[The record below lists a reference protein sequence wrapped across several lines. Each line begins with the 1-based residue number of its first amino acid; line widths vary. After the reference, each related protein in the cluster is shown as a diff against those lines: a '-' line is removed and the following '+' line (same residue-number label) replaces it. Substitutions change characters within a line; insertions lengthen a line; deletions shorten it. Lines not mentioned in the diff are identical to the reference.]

1 MGAMLANHHDPYIQR
16 GYRPF
21 VIKDFHEQYV
31 LVPADKATNN
41 IIVICKKYYLE
52 IILSELSI
60 VNPCTY
66 INVNK
71 DCSTLIAEHLHAL
84 TKWNISIPAEMKQL
98 PTIYWLPKL
107 HKNPFGSRFIAASN
121 KCTTKPL
128 SRLLT
133 SCLSLILTHFKEYC
147 EGIFRNTGVNC
158 FWVTNN
164 SQQVIDSLHSIN
176 ISSMAKH
183 VDSYDF
189 STL

>member
-107 HKNPFGSRFIAASN
+107 H
-121 KCTTKPL
+121 
-128 SRLLT
+128 
-133 SCLSLILTHFKEYC
+133 
-147 EGIFRNTGVNC
+147 
-158 FWVTNN
+158 FW
-164 SQQVIDSLHSIN
+164 
-176 ISSMAKH
+176 
-183 VDSYDF
+183 
-189 STL
+189 